1 MNFLGIFVLAVL
13 VEGIIEYL
21 AIPVPSRFKPYLA
34 AILAMIV
41 CVAYGAD
48 LPAALGL
55 PAVRYVGSIV
65 TGLVIGRG
73 SNYLADV
80 VKRISVVSAPAVNVA
95 NVPTPSD
102 ERAIAERLDA
112 YLPLEGK

>member
-21 AIPVPSRFKPYLA
+21 AIPVPPRFKPYLA
-34 AILAMIV
+34 ALLAMIV

-55 PAVRYVGSIV
+55 PAVKYVGSLV

-80 VKRISVVSAPAVNVA
+80 VKRISVVSAPAQSVDS
-95 NVPTPSD
+95 VPSIQD
-102 ERAIAERLDA
+102 RLDR
-112 YLPLEGK
+112 YVPREGN